1 MEGMNQI
8 RVYCMH
14 VWKYHKKTP
23 VQLLCTNTNVKINK
37 EINCS
42 RSKKKDYAVTKG
54 YSRAKI

>member
-1 MEGMNQI
+1 
-8 RVYCMH
+8 MH

-37 EINCS
+37 EI
-42 RSKKKDYAVTKG
+42 KDYAVTKG